1 MLNDVKGVLSEAA
14 VLAVI
19 DSKRAVA
26 DHRVEWL
33 PETIDVEAIRGD
45 GLPRKFTPDAETSN
59 ISYERKLSAR
69 GNLVSDPRS
78 HDGIDPFKIAGSRD
92 R

>member
-59 ISYERKLSAR
+59 IERACCMSAV
-69 GNLVSDPRS
+69 GGAS
-78 HDGIDPFKIAGSRD
+78 
-92 R
+92 